1 MVDKIQDPFMIK
13 IPRKLGIKRN
23 PLNIIMVIY
32 KKHTANI
39 ILKGEKL
46 KLFLHN
52 QEQDKDAHSTSIQHS
67 ATSPGRSHWARKRK
81 KSHPSG
87 RGRSKVISVHNIILP
102 VENCEDFTHT
112 RTMLE

>member
-1 MVDKIQDPFMIK
+1 MEKVVDKIQDPFMIK

-23 PLNIIMVIY
+23 SLNIIKAIY

-46 KLFLHN
+46 KLSFKIRNKTKMPTLI
-52 QEQDKDAHSTSIQHS
+52 TSIQHS
-67 ATSPGRSHWARKRK
+67 AGSPGQSHWARKRE

-87 RGRSKVISVHNIILP
+87 RGGSKVISVY
-102 VENCEDFTHT
+102 T
-112 RTMLE
+112 

>member
-23 PLNIIMVIY
+23 PLNIIKAIY

-39 ILKGEKL
+39 ILKGEKR

-52 QEQDKDAHSTSIQHS
+52 QEQDKDAHSHHFHS
-67 ATSPGRSHWARKRK
+67 TQRWKSWPEPLGKEK
-81 KSHPSG
+81 KEKLSQWEG
-87 RGRSKVISVHNIILP
+87 KK
-102 VENCEDFTHT
+102 
-112 RTMLE
+112 